1 MTITKKLVIS
11 LIVTFVVLIGEIVG
25 GILSNSLALLSDAGH
40 VFTDIFSLGMS
51 LLALLIMKKPADKR
65 ATYGYHRTGILAA
78 LINGVSLIFMAIFI
92 FWEAYKRI
100 QSPLAINT
108 TVMLLIALAGL
119 IGNVAIAFILG
130 HRHDDL
136 NVKSAWLHVLGDAL
150 ASIGVIA
157 AGLVIKFT
165 GWQMVDPL
173 VSGLIGLIIIIGGIG
188 VTKEALRIFLE
199 LSPARF
205 DIDKVSQ
212 KISLVP
218 GVMDIH
224 DVHLWSIG
232 HNDPAFSAHVRLN
245 EQSMAEVDA
254 IRKKMEHELNHM
266 GIKHSVL
273 QMECAECEVNGLYC
287 QLRTPITGETHH
299 HSEANRAKAMALEK
313 TNRNGVRPPGSR

>member
-136 NVKSAWLHVLGDAL
+136 NVKSL
-150 ASIGVIA
+150 ASCAWGRPR
-157 AGLVIKFT
+157 L
-165 GWQMVDPL
+165 D
-173 VSGLIGLIIIIGGIG
+173 
-188 VTKEALRIFLE
+188 RRHCR
-199 LSPARF
+199 RF
-205 DIDKVSQ
+205 GDQVY
-212 KISLVP
+212 
-218 GVMDIH
+218 
-224 DVHLWSIG
+224 
-232 HNDPAFSAHVRLN
+232 RL
-245 EQSMAEVDA
+245 AD
-254 IRKKMEHELNHM
+254 
-266 GIKHSVL
+266 G
-273 QMECAECEVNGLYC
+273 
-287 QLRTPITGETHH
+287 
-299 HSEANRAKAMALEK
+299 
-313 TNRNGVRPPGSR
+313 